1 MTELVE
7 RVNIQACE
15 SRLCGVEVSKMTND
29 QGKVLGIVFKSEDS
43 VIIDCILKIL
53 EDRHQDAE
61 PLWIDFYSGDA
72 LKTSMAAQYRAM
84 WKRAVKGVT
93 GAGMDDFPDDDNDDD
108 NYDE

>member
-43 VIIDCILKIL
+43 VILDCILKIL
-53 EDRHQDAE
+53 EDQHQRTR
-61 PLWIDFYSGDA
+61 PLWADFDPGPD
-72 LKTSMAAQYRAM
+72 LKLTMAEQYRAV
-84 WKRAVKGVT
+84 WKRAVKGKI
-93 GAGMDDFPDDDNDDD
+93 GAGMDDFP
-108 NYDE
+108 ERE